1 MARWTGL
8 EPATPGV
15 TGRYS
20 NQLSYHRAFSHLT
33 TLGQVARWTGL
44 EPATPGVTGRYSNQL
59 SYHRRLA
66 PGCPRHP
73 ITWVCRG
80 ITQGAKR
87 RQAGL
92 PMFFNDPG
100 FSTIWRS

>member
-20 NQLSYHRAFSHLT
+20 NQLSYHRAFSHLAER
-33 TLGQVARWTGL
+33 QVARWTGL

-66 PGCPRHP
+66 PGCPRRLFSQA
-73 ITWVCRG
+73 CRG

-87 RQAGL
+87 RQAGSDR
-92 PMFFNDPG
+92 FFNDLVPG
-100 FSTIWRS
+100 